1 MATEKKEKKALITK
15 EQLGIDAINI
25 GMTAV
30 GMVVGNVL
38 TNLPIENKLAKSG
51 IVTAAGVGALLINSP
66 KAVKF
71 TKPFAYGLVTFGVVS
86 LIRAALV
93 GDSVTTPGQAGIA
106 GIGNSEKVQKV
117 VNLLLPNLGNSNPVS
132 VSNFGDHVFDIEERM
147 IEDQEAEVMNGF
159 DDLTVDGPGNA
170 FDNLAA

>member
-1 MATEKKEKKALITK
+1 MKNEAKKALITK
-15 EQLGIDAINI
+15 EQLGIDAINT
-25 GMTAV
+25 GMIAG

-38 TNLPIENKLAKSG
+38 TNLIPIENKLAKSG

-66 KAVKF
+66 KLVKF
-71 TKPFAYGLVTFGVVS
+71 TKPFAYGLITFGAIS

-93 GDSVTTPGQAGIA
+93 GDSVTAEGQAGIA

-132 VSNFGDHVFDIEERM
+132 VSNFGDHVYDIEERM
-147 IEDQEAEVMNGF
+147 VEDQEAREVSGF
-159 DDLTVDGPGNA
+159 DDLAVGNA
-170 FDNLAA
+170 GGSFDSLAA